1 MEDEAEL
8 TTFSSSNL
16 KLIFKSFYDL
26 FFMHNY
32 LRKQYKKKR
41 CNEMKS

>member
-16 KLIFKSFYDL
+16 KLIFKSSYTI
-26 FFMHNY
+26 FFLCINIDENY
-32 LRKQYKKKR
+32 IRKKDVTR
-41 CNEMKS
+41 